1 MKRIISSASAFAVVI
16 VFQLSLLAANAGDR
30 VNKVTVLPIL
40 DRGEPVVAKT
50 DTDGAIHLFFN
61 SADGPRYAKSTDSGK
76 SFSAAISVG
85 DRASR
90 KPGLKFD
97 AWDMAVGKGGRVHV
111 AMATNA
117 WKLKLPQKEWGFFYA
132 NLEPGAKEF
141 SSVRNI
147 NNKPSEGFSLAADD
161 KGNVTACWLAGKLYA
176 NISRDDGKTFA
187 PTVEIDPAYDPCN
200 CCSTSATFGADG
212 KLAVLYREETNN
224 ERDMYLA
231 FWDQERNQT
240 SRTRIS
246 KTLWKIDTCP
256 MTYYKISRT
265 SDGFVAVWPTGT
277 TYDIYFA
284 RLDQKGKLLTPG
296 EIRTPGKAGHRTGV
310 LALSAPDG
318 STLIAWSKDKQL
330 GWQLYDAKGRPSG
343 SVGSAKTSG
352 DGVAGV
358 VDREGKFI
366 LFR

>member
-1 MKRIISSASAFAVVI
+1 MKRFIISASVLAIVTAFH
-16 VFQLSLLAANAGDR
+16 FFLLPANAGDR
-30 VNKVTVLPIL
+30 
-40 DRGEPVVAKT
+40 DRNVMTIPAPNNGKPVVAKT
-50 DTDGAIHLFFN
+50 DAQGTIHLLYDM
-61 SADGPRYAKSTDSGK
+61 ADGPRYAKSTDNGK
-76 SFSAAISVG
+76 SFGAAISVV

-97 AWDMAVGKGGRVHV
+97 GWDMVVDKGGRIHV

-117 WKLKLPQKEWGFFYA
+117 WKLKLPQNEWGFFYA
-132 NLEPGAKEF
+132 SLEPGAKEF
-141 SSVRNI
+141 SPVRNI

-161 KGNVTACWLAGKLYA
+161 KGNVTACWLAGKLFA
-176 NISRDDGKTFA
+176 NISRDNGKTFA

-200 CCSTSATFGADG
+200 CCTTSTVFGADG

-224 ERDMYLA
+224 ERDMFLA
-231 FWDQERNQT
+231 FWDQERGQT
-240 SRTRIS
+240 SRTRVS
-246 KTLWKIDTCP
+246 TTLWKFDSCP

-277 TYDIYFA
+277 NYDIYFA
-284 RLDQKGKLLTPG
+284 RLDQKGKLLSSGEIKTPG
-296 EIRTPGKAGHRTGV
+296 RAGHRTGV

-330 GWQLYDAKGRPSG
+330 GWQLYDSKGRSSG
-343 SVGSAKTSG
+343 SVGSARGSG

-358 VDREGKFI
+358 VDRDGKYL

>member
-1 MKRIISSASAFAVVI
+1 MKRIITSAFALGI
-16 VFQLSLLAANAGDR
+16 VALFQLSLLVTNGSDR
-30 VNKVTVLPIL
+30 VNDVTVLPIP
-40 DRGEPVVAKT
+40 DRGEPVLART
-50 DTDGAIHLFFN
+50 DADGAIHLLYN
-61 SADGPRYAKSTDSGK
+61 TADGPRYAKSPDNGK
-76 SFSAAISVG
+76 SFDSAISVV

-97 AWDMAVGKGGRVHV
+97 GWDMAVGKGGRVHV

-132 NLEPGAKEF
+132 NLEPGGKEF
-141 SSVRNI
+141 SPVRNI

-161 KGNVTACWLAGKLYA
+161 TGNVTACWLAGKLYA
-176 NISRDDGKTFA
+176 NVSRDNGKTFA
-187 PTVEIDPAYDPCN
+187 PTVEIDPACDPCN
-200 CCSTSATFGADG
+200 CCTTSVAFGADG

-231 FWDQERNQT
+231 FWDREQSQT

-246 KTLWKIDTCP
+246 QTLWKIDTCP

-277 TYDIYFA
+277 AYDIYFA
-284 RLDQKGKLLTPG
+284 RLDQKGKLLAPG
-296 EIRTPGKAGHRTGV
+296 EIKTPGKAGHRTGV

-318 STLIAWSKDKQL
+318 STLIAWSKEQQL
-330 GWQLYDAKGRPSG
+330 GWQLYDSKGRPSG
-343 SVGSAKTSG
+343 SVGSAKNSG
-352 DGVAGV
+352 NGVAGV